1 MSIIELENNN
11 VKFSYGGNS
20 TIKSVKI
27 LDVLGRTIYRLRGN
41 KKTEIYNLSSL
52 SSSVY
57 IAQIELSNGTLIS
70 KKAIKK

>member
-1 MSIIELENNN
+1 LSIIELENNN